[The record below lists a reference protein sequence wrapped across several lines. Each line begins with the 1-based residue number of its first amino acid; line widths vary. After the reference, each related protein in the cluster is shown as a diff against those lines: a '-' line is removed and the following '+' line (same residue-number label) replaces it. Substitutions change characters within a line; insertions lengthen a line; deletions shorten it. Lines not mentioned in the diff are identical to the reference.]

1 MESRSSNQLKIE
13 RIQRAAVR
21 VATFWPPHTSTKVMY
36 EQVGLTPLLDRAYNL
51 TDKYICKSI
60 ANNPL
65 IRDRISSYKSSA
77 ELDDGA
83 HVKPKS
89 RRTTILGIIAANKNL
104 NCNKQPTQPS
114 NDTQTNMETTR
125 KRYIYLAALL
135 YSILAIQER

>member
-1 MESRSSNQLKIE
+1 
-13 RIQRAAVR
+13 
-21 VATFWPPHTSTKVMY
+21 MY